1 MLRQLTSS
9 KFRFALE
16 WTGVRLSWMTK
27 ELQRKNQ
34 TRRMTRKGH
43 DARFGYLIQHLW
55 HS

>member
-34 TRRMTRKGH
+34 TRRMTRKAKTMGIKAMTH
-43 DARFGYLIQHLW
+43 ILDI
-55 HS
+55 